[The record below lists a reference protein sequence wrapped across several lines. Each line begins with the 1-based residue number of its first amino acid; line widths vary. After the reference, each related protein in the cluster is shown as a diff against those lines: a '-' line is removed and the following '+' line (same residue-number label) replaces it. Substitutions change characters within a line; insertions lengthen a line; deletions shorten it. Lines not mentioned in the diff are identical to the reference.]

1 MVQPVKVFLHPDD
14 VVLVVRIFFHQ
25 LLKQSSLQTSE
36 LVVNLCISVY
46 LYGNTRFELVVYC
59 RDNLRETTF
68 A

>member
-36 LVVNLCISVY
+36 LVVNLCVSVY